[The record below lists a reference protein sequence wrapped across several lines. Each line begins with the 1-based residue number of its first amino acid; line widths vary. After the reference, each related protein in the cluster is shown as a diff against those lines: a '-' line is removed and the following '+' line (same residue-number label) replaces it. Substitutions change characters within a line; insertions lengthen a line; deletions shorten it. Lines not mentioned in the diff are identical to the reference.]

1 MVSLLAF
8 IHKSKWS
15 PIYDIN
21 VTLHNFYIIK
31 KWITQGSYVQI
42 FGVDK
47 IKLVNKDTES
57 DNMLDNIMKVEDK
70 NGLKK
75 LRSIEVIDN
84 LKER

>member
-1 MVSLLAF
+1 MVSLLGF

-31 KWITQGSYVQI
+31 KWITQGRYVQI